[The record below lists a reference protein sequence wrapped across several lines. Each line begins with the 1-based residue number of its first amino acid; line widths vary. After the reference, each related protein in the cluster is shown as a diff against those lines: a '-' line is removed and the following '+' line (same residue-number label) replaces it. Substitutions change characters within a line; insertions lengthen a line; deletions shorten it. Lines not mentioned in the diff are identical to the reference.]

1 MLPQYNRDKIKYLP
15 NYKIWFAKLIR
26 EIILKTAPYID
37 IVNHT
42 QFEPLLTL
50 LTPVLAKGYGGTNR
64 SVKHTNASAHIENTF
79 KEFQRD
85 FTTNFSTYEQ
95 IQINSNN
102 FSVDYNMHSTSTL
115 VISIETNTNTIH
127 LGFNLCEPTKD
138 ELSAELFST
147 YVDILSATTDNVSS
161 ININTNNVNNM
172 NNMNDINNMN
182 NLSNDITDKNIHTQS
197 IVDINSNHKEKTME
211 FPAVLSQLLY
221 QEALDTPIHY
231 TINTEDDI
239 INIPIDLIREITD
252 MNDIIMNNTNN
263 VNNTNNM
270 NHVNNMN
277 NVRINNRNNMNLN
290 NTNNVNNMNMI
301 NMNVYNMNNMGRN
314 NMNINNMGMNNIN
327 NMNNMN
333 QMNNMDMN

>member
-172 NNMNDINNMN
+172 NIMNDRNNMN
-182 NLSNDITDKNIHTQS
+182 NVRMNNI
-197 IVDINSNHKEKTME
+197 V
-211 FPAVLSQLLY
+211 
-221 QEALDTPIHY
+221 
-231 TINTEDDI
+231 
-239 INIPIDLIREITD
+239 
-252 MNDIIMNNTNN
+252 MNNTNN